1 MAEMIRA
8 SLRATFARPADAQAA
23 GLLFARGM
31 RRLADQPTQRGE
43 EIAAFLERVASQTVP
58 PVYLRAYRRWLG
70 LTADPACCQR
80 WIGRVDGRLFVGLG
94 EAHVLETNLT
104 FSRPYGMPMIPGST
118 LKGLAHAQAKRG
130 ALTAEV
136 LGVLF
141 GRQTERPDENDAGYL
156 IFHDA
161 WWVPES
167 APTPLAREV
176 VTVHHPDYYSQEGGT
191 PATDF
196 DSPNPNAQ
204 LAARGAFLFV
214 VEGTGGWATLGLALL
229 RAALVHEGIGGKTAA
244 GYGYFVDDPA
254 LNKTL
259 AQTLRIPA
267 LGSGAAPAAANS
279 PESRRQEV
287 QNWDAPKLA
296 DLFGKNYNKTRQQY
310 GEQFAEVMALVRELH
325 RETLA
330 GWAESPREN
339 ERKAF
344 KRLQGDNP

>member
-1 MAEMIRA
+1 MADLIRA
-8 SLRATFARPADAQAA
+8 SLRPAFARSTDAQAA

-31 RRLADQPTQRGE
+31 RQLADQPTQRGD
-43 EIAAFLERVASQTVP
+43 EIAAFLERVASQTAP
-58 PVYLRAYRRWLG
+58 PVYQRAYRRWLAM
-70 LTADPACCQR
+70 TSDPACCQR

-118 LKGLAHAQAKRG
+118 LKGLAHAQARRG
-130 ALTAEV
+130 ALAAEAV
-136 LGVLF
+136 AVLF
-141 GRQTERPDENDAGYL
+141 GRQTGQPDENDAGYL

-176 VTVHHPDYYSQEGGT
+176 VTVHHPDYYGREGRVD
-191 PATDF
+191 ATDF

-214 VEGTGGWATLGLALL
+214 VEGVGGWATLGLALL

-244 GYGYFVDDPA
+244 GYGYFVDDPT
-254 LNKTL
+254 LNQSL
-259 AQTLRIPA
+259 RATLRIP
-267 LGSGAAPAAANS
+267 PAAAG
-279 PESRRQEV
+279 PDAWRQEV
-287 QNWDAPKLA
+287 AVWDARELA
-296 DLFGKNYNKTRQQY
+296 ERFGRNYNKTRQQY
-310 GEQFAEVMALVRELH
+310 GERFAAAVALVRELH

>member
-1 MAEMIRA
+1 MADLIRA
-8 SLRATFARPADAQAA
+8 TLRNAFASPHDAQAA

-43 EIAAFLERVASQTVP
+43 EIAAFLERVAAQTTP
-58 PVYLRAYRRWLG
+58 PVYARAYRRWLA

-80 WIGRVDGRLFVGLG
+80 WIGRVEGRLFIGLG

-104 FSRPYGMPMIPGST
+104 FSQPYGVPMIPGST
-118 LKGLAHAQAKRG
+118 VKGLARAQARRG
-130 ALTAEV
+130 ALDAATV
-136 LGVLF
+136 GILF
-141 GRQTERPDENDAGYL
+141 GQQTDQPDENDAGYL

-176 VTVHHPDYYSQEGGT
+176 VTVHHPDYYSHEGREED
-191 PATDF
+191 ATDF

-214 VEGTGGWATLGLALL
+214 VEGVGGWATLGLALL
-229 RAALVHEGIGGKTAA
+229 RAALVNEGIGGKTAA

-254 LNKTL
+254 LNQSL
-259 AQTLRIPA
+259 QATLRIPMA
-267 LGSGAAPAAANS
+267 VAGPDDW
-279 PESRRQEV
+279 RQEV
-287 QNWDAPKLA
+287 AGWDARELA
-296 DLFGKNYNKTRQQY
+296 ERFGRNWNKTRQQFD
-310 GEQFAEVMALVRELH
+310 ERFAALVGLVRELH
-325 RETLA
+325 GETLA

-339 ERKAF
+339 ERKTF
-344 KRLQGDNP
+344 KRLQDSTE